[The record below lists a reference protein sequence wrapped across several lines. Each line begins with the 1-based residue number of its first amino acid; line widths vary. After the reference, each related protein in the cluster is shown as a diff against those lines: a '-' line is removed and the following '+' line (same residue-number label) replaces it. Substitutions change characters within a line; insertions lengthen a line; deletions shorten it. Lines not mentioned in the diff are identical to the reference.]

1 MSNATYLVTNQ
12 AQILRIVGEST
23 LASGIVYQAMPVK
36 SDSKGCFFND
46 IEGREVEQIKES
58 DVSLID
64 TNYAVLRNEVDKV
77 LGFI

>member
-23 LASGIVYQAMPVK
+23 LNNDIVYQAIPVRSHK
-36 SDSKGCFFND
+36 SECFFEEVN
-46 IEGREVEQIKES
+46 GAEVEQINEK

-64 TNYAVLRNEVDKV
+64 TNYFVLRNEVDKV
-77 LGFI
+77 LGII